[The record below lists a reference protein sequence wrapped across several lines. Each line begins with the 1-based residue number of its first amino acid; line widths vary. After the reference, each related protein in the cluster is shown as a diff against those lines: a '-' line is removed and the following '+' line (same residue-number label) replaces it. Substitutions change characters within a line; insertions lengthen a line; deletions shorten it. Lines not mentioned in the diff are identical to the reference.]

1 MLLCTDGRKVDVDS
15 WETCNWGKIASHV
28 VMTSNSRSQE
38 TRANYKDFLT
48 LLSLDFGEE
57 GIHKNLFELFKSS
70 KYGKQNLIFTDET
83 KALKD
88 ISQVAG
94 GTRSSYYSWTV
105 ISSLQST
112 SGFAQINI
120 ELCTGQMTSFFKYHF
135 RDGSQ
140 K

>member
-1 MLLCTDGRKVDVDS
+1 MCTDGRKVDVDS

-57 GIHKNLFELFKSS
+57 GIHKELFELFKSS
-70 KYGKQNLIFTDET
+70 KYGKQNLMFTDET

-112 SGFAQINI
+112 SRLTEINI
-120 ELCTGQMTSFFKYHF
+120 KLFQNDTTF
-135 RDGSQ
+135 
-140 K
+140 